1 MSRIVDLSQEIYQGM
16 PVHPRHLKTC
26 IFPNLT
32 RDEYVAAVGYPFF
45 TRNLLLNEHGPTHS
59 DAIAEYSAAGPTIDQ
74 MAMRFFYGEAIALD
88 LRSVSPDG
96 AIEVHDLELAL
107 RRYGASTRPPER
119 VLLCTGHH
127 RRAYGAPEYLT
138 RYAGLTR
145 EAAEWLADRGVIN
158 IGIDAPSIDGP
169 GDPAFSGHVVCAER
183 GITNTEHLCNLEE
196 VVDRRF
202 LYIGLP
208 LRIRGGTG
216 SPIRAIAVL
225 DEAG

>member
-1 MSRIVDLSQEIYQGM
+1 MRRIIDLSQEIYQGM

-32 RDEYVAAVGYPFF
+32 REEYMAAVGFPFF

-59 DAIAEYSAAGPTIDQ
+59 DAVAEYRADGPTIDL
-74 MAMRFFYGEAIALD
+74 MPFDFFFGDALALD
-88 LRSVSPDG
+88 LRSVSPEG
-96 AIEVHDLELAL
+96 FIEVRDLEQAVE
-107 RRYGASTRPPER
+107 RVGPSVEWPGR

-127 RRAYGAPEYLT
+127 RRAYGTAEYLT
-138 RYAGLTR
+138 RYAGLSR
-145 EAAEWLADRGVIN
+145 AAAEWLADRGVIN
-158 IGIDAPSIDGP
+158 IGIDAPSIDAP
-169 GDPAFSGHVVCAER
+169 GDTAFSGHAVCARR

-196 VVDRRF
+196 VLGQRF

-216 SPIRAIAVL
+216 SPIRAVAVL
-225 DEAG
+225 DDAG